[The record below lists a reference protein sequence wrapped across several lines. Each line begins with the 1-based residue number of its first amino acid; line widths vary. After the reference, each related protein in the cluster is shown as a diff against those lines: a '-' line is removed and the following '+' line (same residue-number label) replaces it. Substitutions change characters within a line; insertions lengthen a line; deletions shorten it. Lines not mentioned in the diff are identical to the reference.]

1 MRQLCRPHGLTPPPA
16 VQCAAS
22 LTNILSRLLCCFD
35 SELDPD
41 NRVVSVL
48 APASTSGLRVGD
60 WILEVDGHA
69 LGSDMLVSVLEKN
82 SLRGPDHE
90 LRIRREKEPMAA

>member
-1 MRQLCRPHGLTPPPA
+1 M
-16 VQCAAS
+16 
-22 LTNILSRLLCCFD
+22 LSRAAEARILFLSCYRFLR

-60 WILEVDGHA
+60 FILEVDGHA

-82 SLRGPDHE
+82 GLKGPDHE
-90 LRIRREKEPMAA
+90 LRIRREKELAA